1 MKSLKNFFLTGSLVL
16 TIIVLI
22 VAFQNIQA
30 SCNFVTF
37 FFYAVDLTLSPT
49 IMIFVIALLGI
60 MTGVFYMGYLM
71 SMFSTSED
79 EDDEDF

>member
-1 MKSLKNFFLTGSLVL
+1 MKNLRTFFLSGSIVL

-30 SCNFVTF
+30 QCNFVTF
-37 FFYAVDLTLSPT
+37 FFFSIGSNTSPT
-49 IMIFVIALLGI
+49 IMVFVTALLGI
-60 MTGVFYMGYLM
+60 LTGMLYMGLLM
-71 SMFSTSED
+71 SFLSKD